1 MPLGG
6 LAVGDG
12 VGVGTMI
19 DDAMPVGDGVG
30 VGNDAMPVG
39 DGVGVAIDEAEGVE
53 EIVNDVET

>member
-12 VGVGTMI
+12 VGVGI

-30 VGNDAMPVG
+30 VG
-39 DGVGVAIDEAEGVE
+39 IDEVEGVE

>member
-19 DDAMPVGDGVG
+19 DDAMPVEDGVG
-30 VGNDAMPVG
+30 VG
-39 DGVGVAIDEAEGVE
+39 IDEAEGVE